1 MSTLNFT
8 PTINFCQSKLSK
20 LEASTFWISE
30 KFLAD
35 WVRLT
40 EHWLINWISTVFCQS
55 NSLSQELRQITKLQ
69 HKNGAIFLSY
79 NSLCL
84 FPILLEFNNY
94 KFMWIII
101 YTNFEIQTAKSS
113 NQHEVFDMV
122 TSGFS
127 MRYYIKWKYCQRLD
141 PDKKFKVLRHYIFKC

>member
-1 MSTLNFT
+1 M
-8 PTINFCQSKLSK
+8 
-20 LEASTFWISE
+20 
-30 KFLAD
+30 
-35 WVRLT
+35 
-40 EHWLINWISTVFCQS
+40 FCQS

-69 HKNGAIFLSY
+69 HKNGGIFLSY

-84 FPILLEFNNY
+84 LPILLEFNNY

-122 TSGFS
+122 TSGYGIFS
-127 MRYYIKWKYCQRLD
+127 M
-141 PDKKFKVLRHYIFKC
+141 VLYKMEILPKTGSGQKI

>member
-1 MSTLNFT
+1 M
-8 PTINFCQSKLSK
+8 
-20 LEASTFWISE
+20 
-30 KFLAD
+30 
-35 WVRLT
+35 
-40 EHWLINWISTVFCQS
+40 
-55 NSLSQELRQITKLQ
+55 RQITKLQ
-69 HKNGAIFLSY
+69 HKNGGIFLSY

-122 TSGFS
+122 TSGYGIFS
-127 MRYYIKWKYCQRLD
+127 M
-141 PDKKFKVLRHYIFKC
+141 VLYKMEILPKTGSGQQI